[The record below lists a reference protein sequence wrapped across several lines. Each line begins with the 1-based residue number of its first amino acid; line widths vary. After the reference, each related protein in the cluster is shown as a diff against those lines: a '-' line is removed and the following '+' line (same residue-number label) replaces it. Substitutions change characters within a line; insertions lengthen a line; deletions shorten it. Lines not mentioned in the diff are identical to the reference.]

1 MIYQHTRIASGKTLY
16 ISGQTP
22 ITAEGHVPEDI
33 GGQAALVMDKISALL
48 ASHGL
53 DLSHVVKVT
62 YFLTDISELG
72 AFREALETLLPEPRP
87 AASLV
92 EVSKLIDPRFRVEI
106 EAIAQ
111 FEL

>member
-1 MIYQHTRIASGKTLY
+1 MIYEHTRIASGKVLY

-33 GGQAALVMDKISALL
+33 GGQAALVIDKIKTLL
-48 ASHGL
+48 TGHGL
-53 DLSHVVKVT
+53 NLSHVVKVT
-62 YFLTDISELG
+62 YFLTDINDLVG
-72 AFREALETLLPEPRP
+72 FRTALEELLPEPRP

-92 EVSKLIDPRFRVEI
+92 EVSALIDKRFKVEI

-111 FEL
+111 FEA